1 VISRKC
7 EVILIGGN
15 VKGGGKVVVTPVLFL
30 DEGFIRDWTS
40 GSPDL

>member
-15 VKGGGKVVVTPVLFL
+15 VKGEGKVVVTPVLFL
-30 DEGFIRDWTS
+30 DEGFIRD
-40 GSPDL
+40 